1 MEYFLDNNSWE
12 YIDKLVKRYDRVF
25 RITGILKSSYLFV
38 YDPKALQFILK
49 ERDVFEESE
58 DLLRSV
64 GKSTFRHPF
73 NDQCTIPRL
82 NRKVFGDGLLST
94 VGDHHRK
101 QRKLLNPAFSAA
113 HMRELTPTFYSVV
126 HKLENSIAHQVADGE
141 KEIDMLHWMSR
152 TALEIMAQSGYG
164 YSFDSLEPGAEEHP
178 YATSAKNYF
187 RVSNDPSILLARFV
201 VYPYIHR
208 FGSPQFQRALASILP
223 WKTLHQLRD
232 IVDVMHTTS
241 VDIFKDAKRAIR
253 DGKDTSE
260 RPGGGKDIMSILIKA
275 NMNASE
281 EDRLPDDELIA
292 QISTLTL
299 AAMDTTSNALAR
311 ILSLLSENPEAQK
324 RLRQEVTEAFTRH
337 GGDLDFDSLN
347 GLSYLDAVIKESLRY
362 HTPIAYLPRQAT
374 CDTILPVGKPIKTV
388 DGGEINEIFVPKGQE
403 VFMSLFDCNRDP
415 EIWGPDADQWKPDRW
430 LSPLP
435 VSVAEA
441 HVPGIYSNLT
451 TFIGGG
457 RACIG
462 FRFSLLE
469 MKIVLSVMIQRFEF
483 SPTGKKVVWLCNGVT
498 QPTIEDLNLPD
509 KGRNKTQLPLQV
521 RLL

>member
-1 MEYFLDNNSWE
+1 
-12 YIDKLVKRYDRVF
+12 
-25 RITGILKSSYLFV
+25 
-38 YDPKALQFILK
+38 
-49 ERDVFEESE
+49 
-58 DLLRSV
+58 
-64 GKSTFRHPF
+64 
-73 NDQCTIPRL
+73 
-82 NRKVFGDGLLST
+82 
-94 VGDHHRK
+94 
-101 QRKLLNPAFSAA
+101 
-113 HMRELTPTFYSVV
+113 
-126 HKLENSIAHQVADGE
+126 
-141 KEIDMLHWMSR
+141 
-152 TALEIMAQSGYG
+152 
-164 YSFDSLEPGAEEHP
+164 
-178 YATSAKNYF
+178 
-187 RVSNDPSILLARFV
+187 
-201 VYPYIHR
+201 
-208 FGSPQFQRALASILP
+208 
-223 WKTLHQLRD
+223 
-232 IVDVMHTTS
+232 
-241 VDIFKDAKRAIR
+241 
-253 DGKDTSE
+253 
-260 RPGGGKDIMSILIKA
+260 MSILIKA

-347 GLSYLDAVIKESLRY
+347 GLLYLDAVIKESLRY

-469 MKIVLSVMIQRFEF
+469 MKIVLSVLIQRFEF

-509 KGRNKTQLPLQV
+509 KGRNKTQLPLQIVVVGQSQVLWLWHRFSELVLFDSEGSGV
-521 RLL
+521 RRFRTLVGFGLLPAIVPSCVHYCGFVSIMVSWIRWSHGFVLGLGLGFVEWDMGDSLASSELIVYSDGRTNETM